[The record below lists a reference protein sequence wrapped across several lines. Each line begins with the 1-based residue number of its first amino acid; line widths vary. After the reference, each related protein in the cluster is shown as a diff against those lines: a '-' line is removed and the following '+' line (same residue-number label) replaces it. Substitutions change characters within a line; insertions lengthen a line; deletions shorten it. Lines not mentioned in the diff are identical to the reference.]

1 MGAESFVC
9 RVEKKLIM
17 KQQSLKKFSV
27 LIPVYNED
35 NTVLET
41 IRRVQEVDVPG
52 FEKEIIV
59 IDDGSTDATREL
71 LRAAS
76 GIRLIEHRTN
86 LGKGAAV
93 KSGLAAALGDVVL
106 IQDADLELDPVHF
119 PDLLRPLCDGQAQ
132 VVFGSRFL
140 NVPNALRG
148 LHYYGNK
155 LLTAIANAVLGTDL
169 TDEATC
175 YKVMKTATMKELG
188 LQSNGFDIDIEITA
202 KLAKK
207 GYHIHEIPVSYNRRT
222 RKEGKKIRLCYDGAK
237 TLLKL
242 VRFYYW
248 E

>member
-1 MGAESFVC
+1 MGIESFVC
-9 RVEKKLIM
+9 RTETKLIM
-17 KQQSLKKFSV
+17 KQQSLKKLSV

-41 IRRVQEVDVPG
+41 VRRVKEVVVPG

-93 KSGLAAALGDVVL
+93 KSGLVTVTGEIVL

-119 PDLLRPLCDGQAQ
+119 PDLLRPLCEGQAH

-140 NVPNALRG
+140 NVPNELRRW
-148 LHYYGNK
+148 HYYGNK
-155 LLTAIANAVLGTDL
+155 ALTAITNFALGTNL

-175 YKVMKTATMKELG
+175 YKVMKTATMKDLN

-207 GYHIHEIPVSYNRRT
+207 GYQIYEIPVSYNRRT
-222 RKEGKKIRLCYDGAK
+222 RKEGKKIRLFYDGAK

-242 VRFYYW
+242 ILFYYW
-248 E
+248 D

>member
-1 MGAESFVC
+1 MES
-9 RVEKKLIM
+9 R
-17 KQQSLKKFSV
+17 SLKKFSV
-27 LIPVYNED
+27 LIPAFNED

-41 IRRVQEVDVPG
+41 IRRVQEVEVPG

-59 IDDGSTDATREL
+59 IDDGSTDATREK
-71 LRAAS
+71 LRAIS
-76 GIRLIEHRTN
+76 GIRLITHQAN
-86 LGKGAAV
+86 QGKGAAV
-93 KSGLAAALGDVVL
+93 KSGLAVVAGDIVL

-119 PDLLRPLCDGQAQ
+119 SDLLRPLCDGQAH

-140 NVPNALRG
+140 NVPNELRG
-148 LHYYGNK
+148 WHYYGNK
-155 LLTAIANAVLGTDL
+155 LLTAITNVVLGTKL

-175 YKVMKTATMKELG
+175 YKVMKTATMKDLN

-207 GYHIHEIPVSYNRRT
+207 GYRIHEIPVSYNRRT
-222 RKEGKKIRLCYDGAK
+222 RKEGKKIRLFYDGAK